1 MLYNKKVYNFIFQS
15 PWLVSIGYRI
25 GTKWIHQCSGSIT
38 SPNRILS
45 TSSCFKDEKGYK
57 PRLSIRTNF
66 EKSDKYFNQTDIYDI
81 NTAIMCGSLNADISV
96 VHSKTRILFNENVKP
111 ICTSRVAKYARLAS
125 YSMVFN
131 GTDCSSGTPLVQ
143 LSKSDYTAPYPQLSG
158 ILHNPDNQCK
168 SAQLQ
173 FTNLENESILN
184 FIETWK
190 TLEKIFEAESSE
202 KLKLLDILSNPN
214 PSDILGRPLMK
225 YLEYQN
231 QTDVMDEIAKRLSP
245 SRFLVVSGHPW
256 EDAVKT
262 EFIDLMNKDTNCILP
277 DFPFKLVKLAIKD
290 IYS

>member
-1 MLYNKKVYNFIFQS
+1 M
-15 PWLVSIGYRI
+15 SIGYRI

-38 SPNRILS
+38 SPYTILS
-45 TSSCFKDEKGYK
+45 TSSCFKDESGYK

-66 EKSDKYFNQTDIYDI
+66 EKSDETFNQTDTYEI
-81 NTAIMCGSLNADISV
+81 NTAVMCGSLNADISV
-96 VHSKTRILFNENVKP
+96 VHSKTRIQFNEHVKP
-111 ICTSRVAKYARLAS
+111 ICTPRAAKYARLAS

-143 LSKSDYTAPYPQLSG
+143 LSKSDYTAPYPKLSG
-158 ILHNPDNQCK
+158 ILHNPDNKCK
-168 SAQLQ
+168 SDQLQ